1 MSRMEDYI
9 EDAMDEFVTNPDL
22 FVEALSQQR
31 DEKLESLGQA
41 LRDGRKD
48 DVYLILEDIMDNYFR
63 ESAWKK
69 ADERMQDYMADVADR
84 AYDMQRDRDAGL

>member
-1 MSRMEDYI
+1 MDRMDDYI

-31 DEKLESLGQA
+31 DEKLEALGQA

-48 DVYLILEDIMDNYFR
+48 DVYTILEDIMENYFR
-63 ESAWKK
+63 ERAWKK

-84 AYDMQRDRDAGL
+84 CYDMQRDRDMGI